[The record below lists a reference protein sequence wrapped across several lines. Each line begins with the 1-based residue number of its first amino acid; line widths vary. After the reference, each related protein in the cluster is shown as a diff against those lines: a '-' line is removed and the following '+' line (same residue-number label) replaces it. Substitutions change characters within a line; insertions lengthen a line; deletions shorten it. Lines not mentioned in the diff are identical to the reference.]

1 MTAEHIFGILY
12 SWAGQN
18 VAGCGD
24 DLISNERFSTRVEAE
39 TEASS
44 RRRATGAESE
54 VMIET
59 PDGWRSMWGE
69 TTDEVINRRWVVH
82 PKHKCEYVERQRVM
96 RSKLFPSSNIVWMC
110 QTCGK
115 RRYQAAS

>member
-1 MTAEHIFGILY
+1 MTADRTYGILY

-24 DLISNERFSTRVEAE
+24 DLISNGRFSTRVEAE
-39 TEASS
+39 TEASKV
-44 RRRATGAESE
+44 RRATGGESE

-69 TTDEVINRRWVVH
+69 TTDEVINRKWGVH
-82 PKHKCEYVERQRVM
+82 PPHRCEYTEHQRVV
-96 RSKLFPSSNIVWMC
+96 RSRLFPSSNIVWLC
-110 QTCGK
+110 RVCGK